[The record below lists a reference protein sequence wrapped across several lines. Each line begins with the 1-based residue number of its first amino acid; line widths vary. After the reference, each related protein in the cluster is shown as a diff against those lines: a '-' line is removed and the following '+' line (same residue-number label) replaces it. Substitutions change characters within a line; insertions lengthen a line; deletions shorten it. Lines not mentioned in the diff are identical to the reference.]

1 MACLISLGKVIV
13 LLRPPLTFTRAV
25 RRRWLQ
31 TMEEA
36 RRFLTSLKRKLVR
49 ARVNSIL
56 SARKTWR
63 NSKLMLQTTKIRVK

>member
-1 MACLISLGKVIV
+1 
-13 LLRPPLTFTRAV
+13 
-25 RRRWLQ
+25 
-31 TMEEA
+31 MEEA